1 MSEVA
6 TEVAVRQPPSI
17 TEKLYPIDASHFL
30 IRINIAPDTEKGY
43 WTTHKL
49 RRPTF
54 GDEESREALM
64 PVKTHDQGKVEG
76 HDSMALEFEVE
87 TADIRLY
94 DNLIEEVSGFAAPG
108 TEEVVDNLAV
118 TDEIKGFILPQWKS
132 SVISGIYRSNW
143 EADQE
148 SLKKVY
154 MLGPGRQWSIR
165 QEIGGGKNPDG
176 TRRAPEYVVTY
187 VFREPSE
194 KERRKFRNKA
204 LNASILRLRG
214 GGSEERRTTNLR
226 VVSELFDACIVEI
239 RGAEVQKDGALV
251 DVRNSDHL
259 KMILGNFKKNAVLK
273 FFNTLEADLGE

>member
-1 MSEVA
+1 MSETA
-6 TEVAVRQPPSI
+6 AESVRQAPPSI
-17 TEKLYPIDASHFL
+17 TEKLYPFDASHFS
-30 IRINIAPDTEKGY
+30 IRINIAPDTEQGH

-54 GDEESREALM
+54 GEEESREALM
-64 PVKTHDQGKVEG
+64 PVKTHDQGKIDG

-87 TADIRLY
+87 TADVRLY
-94 DNLIEEVSGFAAPG
+94 DNLIEEISGFAAPG
-108 TEEVVDNLAV
+108 SDQVVDNLPV

-132 SVISGIYRSNW
+132 SVISGMYRSNW

-176 TRRAPEYVVTY
+176 TKRAADYTITY
-187 VFREPSE
+187 VFREPTE
-194 KERRKFRNKA
+194 KERRKFRNRA

-226 VVSELFDACIVEI
+226 VVSEIFDACIVEI
-239 RGAEVQKDGALV
+239 RGAEIQQEGSLV
-251 DVRNSDHL
+251 DVRNPEHL
-259 KMILGNFKKNAVLK
+259 RMVLGNFKKNAILK